1 MEERDSQQSSKT
13 KQAARIQTSILNP
26 AEKKVLVWLAER
38 QPGWMTS
45 NYLTF
50 IGVFGALLTGLGYAM
65 TIKGMGWLWLAN
77 LGFLVNWYGDSL
89 DGSLARVRKTQRPIY
104 GFYLDHSVDMFNEAM
119 MFIGVGLSPLLDMTI
134 ALSILAIYLALTAT
148 VSVNAH
154 LRSEFRLT
162 YGKRGPTEFR
172 LIAIIANII
181 FIYVKPLTQW
191 HCGFRL
197 LGTDI
202 TWGAFDLTAFAI
214 LIVITLMFTVNFFN
228 DLKYYAKV
236 DPVKKFSG
244 DEIEA

>member
-89 DGSLARVRKTQRPIY
+89 ARIAELYSMNEKTVATYLFRVRKKLKE
-104 GFYLDHSVDMFNEAM
+104 YLQKEGY
-119 MFIGVGLSPLLDMTI
+119 FI
-134 ALSILAIYLALTAT
+134 
-148 VSVNAH
+148 
-154 LRSEFRLT
+154 E
-162 YGKRGPTEFR
+162 
-172 LIAIIANII
+172 
-181 FIYVKPLTQW
+181 
-191 HCGFRL
+191 
-197 LGTDI
+197 
-202 TWGAFDLTAFAI
+202 
-214 LIVITLMFTVNFFN
+214 
-228 DLKYYAKV
+228 
-236 DPVKKFSG
+236 
-244 DEIEA
+244 